1 MASGSYRRRRDHR
14 LGMMLAVTVVLILMT
29 IVAVKSIELRTKL
42 EAHRAREA
50 ELETRIEQQIK
61 RSEEIVAYE
70 KYTKTRKYFE
80 EVAKD
85 KLGLI
90 YDGEI
95 IFRNGD

>member
-1 MASGSYRRRRDHR
+1 MASGSYKRRRDHR

-70 KYTKTRKYFE
+70 KYTKTRKYIE

-90 YDGEI
+90 YEGEI